1 MQVLVNFVNC
11 KRVTLGRNN
20 GNISGAELM
29 VWVGRRPLHKRM
41 AQKSPVVHV
50 LLPGNASTAERF
62 TGRNSGFNG
71 KERDEA
77 AAAEW

>member
-29 VWVGRRPLHKRM
+29 VWVGRSKR
-41 AQKSPVVHV
+41 
-50 LLPGNASTAERF
+50 
-62 TGRNSGFNG
+62 G
-71 KERDEA
+71 KCSVPTDKDSKCACGRDEKL
-77 AAAEW
+77 